1 MKVRKRIIFE
11 DLLRLQ
17 NEFKASLDNLGTLS
31 KDKAKNMAMGMTQL

>member
-1 MKVRKRIIFE
+1 MKVRKRIIIE

-31 KDKAKNMAMGMTQL
+31 KNKA